1 MKNILLSILL
11 LIFAVNFAGCDEPA
25 SDVSYSDYE
34 NDQTEEKGTILN
46 TLLKVI
52 IGIGLIIVIGCMSDK
67 IGQSKRIKS
76 NISKFNLPK
85 FKDSGW
91 VLFYV
96 ICGWIGLVAMI
107 VFIVEEE
114 STFAFMM
121 LGCSLS
127 CFFGAHVLRL
137 QEKVAFHAE
146 QQTDHAERQTIHA
159 EKQTELLEKI
169 SKPSV
174 QPPPIIEDKE

>member
-1 MKNILLSILL
+1 MLANSEVIIVVVF
-11 LIFAVNFAGCDEPA
+11 IFIIIFFISVYVGR
-25 SDVSYSDYE
+25 
-34 NDQTEEKGTILN
+34 LN
-46 TLLKVI
+46 TERYELNEEDDENSENKDV
-52 IGIGLIIVIGCMSDK
+52 VKEQSEFPK
-67 IGQSKRIKS
+67 IKTSKPKEI
-76 NISKFNLPK
+76 NTPQINLPK

-96 ICGWIGLVAMI
+96 IFGGIGLVAMI

-146 QQTDHAERQTIHA
+146 R
-159 EKQTELLEKI
+159 QTELLEKL
-169 SKPSV
+169 SSEKSS
-174 QPPPIIEDKE
+174 IIEDKEK

>member
-1 MKNILLSILL
+1 MMEIFGFLLIVGLSIG
-11 LIFAVNFAGCDEPA
+11 IFYGYKSIADTGT
-25 SDVSYSDYE
+25 E
-34 NDQTEEKGTILN
+34 NKDFEKE
-46 TLLKVI
+46 
-52 IGIGLIIVIGCMSDK
+52 
-67 IGQSKRIKS
+67 QSESKKF
-76 NISKFNLPK
+76 NAPKFNLPK

-107 VFIVEEE
+107 VFFVQEE
-114 STFAFMM
+114 STFGFMM

-146 QQTDHAERQTIHA
+146 QQT
-159 EKQTELLEKI
+159 ELLE
-169 SKPSV
+169 
-174 QPPPIIEDKE
+174 

>member
-1 MKNILLSILL
+1 MLADFEEGIGCIVML
-11 LIFAVNFAGCDEPA
+11 LIPLAILFFVKWLYG
-25 SDVSYSDYE
+25 DYE
-34 NDQTEEKGTILN
+34 KSENKDVEKYQPKSKGFRKPSSWPRVN
-46 TLLKVI
+46 VP
-52 IGIGLIIVIGCMSDK
+52 K
-67 IGQSKRIKS
+67 I
-76 NISKFNLPK
+76 NLPK

-107 VFIVEEE
+107 VFSVQDD

-127 CFFGAHVLRL
+127 CFFAAHVLRL

-159 EKQTELLEKI
+159 ERQTELLEKL
-169 SKPSV
+169 SSEKS
-174 QPPPIIEDKE
+174 PIIEDKEK